1 LVPRYAERNKPDILD
16 PIFLHRD
23 RHMIEAILFDFDD
36 TLINYQVSERYGLT
50 RALELCGVQVREEH
64 LQIYREEN
72 QRLWKLVEKGEMS
85 TAELRIRRFE
95 ILLARTGLQVDISP
109 EKLGEL
115 YLHHFA
121 EVGELEDGAL
131 QLLRWVKNHPRLK
144 TAILTNGFKD
154 TQRRRFA
161 VTQVEE
167 FFDELFISGEMGVK
181 KPEPAIFHM
190 SLEKLKISNPQQV
203 LIVGDNLVSDIMGG
217 RGAGLQ
223 TCWYNPEG
231 KDPGEYSR
239 YIDYEINHLSE
250 LPGLPVL
257 EGYERNKG

>member
-1 LVPRYAERNKPDILD
+1 
-16 PIFLHRD
+16 
-23 RHMIEAILFDFDD
+23 MIEAILFDFDD
-36 TLINYQVSERYGLT
+36 TLINYQVSERHGLT
-50 RALELCGVQVREEH
+50 RALELCGVEVKEEY

-72 QRLWKLVEKGEMS
+72 QRLWKLVEKGMMS
-85 TAELRIRRFE
+85 TAELRVRRFE
-95 ILLARTGLQVDISP
+95 ILLERTGIHIGISP
-109 EKLGEL
+109 KKLGEL

-121 EVGELEDGAL
+121 EIGEMEDGAL
-131 QLLRWVKNHPRLK
+131 QLLQWVREHPRLK

-181 KPEPAIFHM
+181 KPEPEIFHM
-190 SLEKLKISNPQQV
+190 SLEKLNISDPQRV

-217 RGAGLQ
+217 KKAGLK
-223 TCWYNPEG
+223 TCWYNPGG
-231 KDPGEYSR
+231 KNPEEYR
-239 YIDYEINHLSE
+239 QYIDYEISHLSE

-257 EGYERNKG
+257 DSYETNKG

>member
-1 LVPRYAERNKPDILD
+1 
-16 PIFLHRD
+16 
-23 RHMIEAILFDFDD
+23 MFDFDD

-50 RALELCGVQVREEH
+50 RALELYGVTVKEEY

-85 TAELRIRRFE
+85 TAELRVRRFE
-95 ILLARTGLQVDISP
+95 ILLERSGIQIGISP
-109 EKLGEL
+109 KKLGEL

-121 EVGELEDGAL
+121 EIGEMEDGAL
-131 QLLRWVKNHPRLK
+131 QLLQWVREHPRLK

-181 KPEPAIFHM
+181 KPEPEIFHM
-190 SLEKLKISNPQQV
+190 SLEKLKISDPQRV

-217 RGAGLQ
+217 KKAGLK

-231 KDPGEYSR
+231 KSPEEYR
-239 YIDYEINHLSE
+239 QYIDYEISHLSE
-250 LPGLPVL
+250 LPELPVL
-257 EGYERNKG
+257 NSYETNKG

>member
-1 LVPRYAERNKPDILD
+1 
-16 PIFLHRD
+16 
-23 RHMIEAILFDFDD
+23 MIEAILFDFDD
-36 TLINYQVSERYGLT
+36 TLIDYQVSERYGLT
-50 RALELCGVQVREEH
+50 RALELCGVQVREEY

-85 TAELRIRRFE
+85 TAELRVRRFE
-95 ILLARTGLQVDISP
+95 ILLERTGIQVDISP
-109 EKLGEL
+109 KKLGEL

-131 QLLRWVKNHPRLK
+131 QLLRWLKDHPRLR

-161 VTQVEE
+161 VTRVEE

-181 KPEPAIFHM
+181 KPEPEIFQM
-190 SLEKLKISNPQQV
+190 SLEKLNISEPQQV

-217 RGAGLQ
+217 KKAGLK

-231 KDPGEYSR
+231 RNPEEYRR
-239 YIDYEINHLSE
+239 YIDYEIGHLSE
-250 LPGLPVL
+250 IPGLPVL
-257 EGYERNKG
+257 KSYETNKG